1 MVFPIEL
8 LELEL
13 LGFLMLAISLLMSS
27 YSYALNPGNSYI
39 LSSQAAVIS
48 LLLYFTKE
56 IIYGH
61 LSKESF
67 MDLKNGRNLTR
78 CRFWAIQEI
87 QMLMG
92 ILALTSSFPA
102 YFEHCQVKKGTIQ
115 WSVKRVYAISGCQ
128 SVQTQI
134 YY

>member
-27 YSYALNPGNSYI
+27 YLYALNPGNSYI
-39 LSSQAAVIS
+39 ISSQAAVIS

-56 IIYGH
+56 IIYRH

-67 MDLKNGRNLTR
+67 IRLEK
-78 CRFWAIQEI
+78 W
-87 QMLMG
+87 
-92 ILALTSSFPA
+92 
-102 YFEHCQVKKGTIQ
+102 KKFNEVEVLCYI
-115 WSVKRVYAISGCQ
+115 
-128 SVQTQI
+128 
-134 YY
+134 